1 VPAVRYPEAEWLPLP
16 ENQSQP
22 TIVPRIGIL
31 HSQAGVGSLRN
42 FFGRSSNLEST
53 FWIGTDGTV
62 EQYGDMNRRMD
73 ANYKANPF
81 AFSVETEN
89 HIEYVRR
96 GAWDD
101 DPWSVEQVAAITRL
115 CAWAHKEWNIPNRLT
130 PTWDGSGFG
139 WHIQFGSP
147 GWWTPVSKA
156 CPGRR
161 RIEQFRRVVVPA
173 LAGDYNDGVAFT
185 DADALKII
193 AGVEKIQADNHA
205 ATLAAI
211 AQLRK
216 DVNKDITNATNRA
229 INTLG
234 KGFDPDIVSTLPNKD

>member
-1 VPAVRYPEAEWLPLP
+1 MPATQYPEAVWLPLP

-31 HSQAGVGSLRN
+31 HSQAGVGSLRG
-42 FFGRSSNLEST
+42 FFGRSSSLEST

-89 HIEYVRR
+89 HIEYVRS

-101 DPWSVEQVAAITRL
+101 DPWSVDQVAAITRL
-115 CAWAHKEWNIPNRLT
+115 CSWAHKEWGIPNKLT
-130 PTWDGSGFG
+130 PTWDGAGFG
-139 WHIQFGSP
+139 YHIQFGTP
-147 GWWTPVSKA
+147 GYWTPVAKA

-161 RIEQFRRVVVPA
+161 RIEQLKRVVIPA
-173 LAGDYNDGVAFT
+173 LSGVYNGGVPMD
-185 DADALKII
+185 DATALKII
-193 AGVEKIQADNHA
+193 AGVEKVQADNHQ
-205 ATLAAI
+205 ATLDAI
-211 AQLRK
+211 AASEARTK
-216 DVNKDITNATNRA
+216 ASITNAANRV

-234 KGFDPDIVSTLPNKD
+234 KGFDPDIVSTKPNV